1 LPSISFDLLLLARGL
16 RCCSSERIP
25 RACATVPSRY
35 NIHIVISEDALARV
49 PCLSVTWLMSHE
61 LRATSFHEGST
72 RLRSR
77 ATAYVNVYYYGV
89 YTASAGSAGTPAPGV
104 FQYTTSIGPHGRDT
118 HAPRARAPEALRSA
132 TACDRRAVEGSTAD
146 RPYATLHLSTGRS
159 RRTTRGPTRT
169 AHRAWQMRHLTDTIM
184 HRTCTGHACTRNYAS
199 MPDTTPDMRLQ
210 RARRHALPR
219 DVHCPQYS
227 PHASPGIIPE
237 ASRPAMVLGAM
248 RPTRRPIA
256 SHPPKTSVTAPRPEC
271 ATALRCGLGEMAQDF
286 GGEMA
291 SRGFGGWARW
301 RPRVM
306 ELLLC

>member
-1 LPSISFDLLLLARGL
+1 
-16 RCCSSERIP
+16 
-25 RACATVPSRY
+25 
-35 NIHIVISEDALARV
+35 
-49 PCLSVTWLMSHE
+49 MSHE
-61 LRATSFHEGST
+61 LRATSFHEGVDP
-72 RLRSR
+72 RLPGLARR
-77 ATAYVNVYYYGV
+77 RMCMYGV

-118 HAPRARAPEALRSA
+118 HAPRARAPEALRMIA
-132 TACDRRAVEGSTAD
+132 APWQQTA
-146 RPYATLHLSTGRS
+146 PTGRMPPCTYRPDDRDARPAAPPALRTVRGRCDIS
-159 RRTTRGPTRT
+159 RTRSCTG
-169 AHRAWQMRHLTDTIM
+169 L
-184 HRTCTGHACTRNYAS
+184 RTCTGHACTRNYAS

-301 RPRVM
+301 RPRVK

>member
-1 LPSISFDLLLLARGL
+1 MTHGGVDP
-16 RCCSSERIP
+16 
-25 RACATVPSRY
+25 
-35 NIHIVISEDALARV
+35 
-49 PCLSVTWLMSHE
+49 
-61 LRATSFHEGST
+61 

-77 ATAYVNVYYYGV
+77 ATAYVYVRCVHGV
-89 YTASAGSAGTPAPGV
+89 GGFRRDAGAGSIPVYDIDRTAWTRHTRAARAGTGGAP
-104 FQYTTSIGPHGRDT
+104 H
-118 HAPRARAPEALRSA
+118 
-132 TACDRRAVEGSTAD
+132 DRRAVAAD
-146 RPYATLHLSTGRS
+146 RRPAVCHLAPIDRTIETHDPRPHPHCAPCVADATSHGHDHA
-159 RRTTRGPTRT
+159 P
-169 AHRAWQMRHLTDTIM
+169 DM
-184 HRTCTGHACTRNYAS
+184 HRTCMHTRNYAS

-301 RPRVM
+301 RPRVK

>member
-1 LPSISFDLLLLARGL
+1 
-16 RCCSSERIP
+16 
-25 RACATVPSRY
+25 
-35 NIHIVISEDALARV
+35 
-49 PCLSVTWLMSHE
+49 
-61 LRATSFHEGST
+61 
-72 RLRSR
+72 
-77 ATAYVNVYYYGV
+77 
-89 YTASAGSAGTPAPGV
+89 
-104 FQYTTSIGPHGRDT
+104 
-118 HAPRARAPEALRSA
+118 
-132 TACDRRAVEGSTAD
+132 
-146 RPYATLHLSTGRS
+146 
-159 RRTTRGPTRT
+159 
-169 AHRAWQMRHLTDTIM
+169 
-184 HRTCTGHACTRNYAS
+184 

-301 RPRVM
+301 RPRVK

>member
-1 LPSISFDLLLLARGL
+1 MIA
-16 RCCSSERIP
+16 
-25 RACATVPSRY
+25 
-35 NIHIVISEDALARV
+35 
-49 PCLSVTWLMSHE
+49 
-61 LRATSFHEGST
+61 
-72 RLRSR
+72 
-77 ATAYVNVYYYGV
+77 
-89 YTASAGSAGTPAPGV
+89 APW
-104 FQYTTSIGPHGRDT
+104 QQ
-118 HAPRARAPEALRSA
+118 
-132 TACDRRAVEGSTAD
+132 TAD

-256 SHPPKTSVTAPRPEC
+256 SHPPKTSATAPRPEC

>member
-1 LPSISFDLLLLARGL
+1 MSCARLPFMR
-16 RCCSSERIP
+16 
-25 RACATVPSRY
+25 
-35 NIHIVISEDALARV
+35 
-49 PCLSVTWLMSHE
+49 
-61 LRATSFHEGST
+61 GST
-72 RLRSR
+72 RRVRPGSR
-77 ATAYVNVYYYGV
+77 ATAYVYVRCVHGV
-89 YTASAGSAGTPAPGV
+89 GGFRRDAGAGSIPVYDIDRTAWTRHTRAARAGTGGAP
-104 FQYTTSIGPHGRDT
+104 H
-118 HAPRARAPEALRSA
+118 
-132 TACDRRAVEGSTAD
+132 DRRAVAADRAD

-301 RPRVM
+301 RPRVK

>member
-1 LPSISFDLLLLARGL
+1 MSCARLPFMRGRPASPVSRDGVCVCTVCTRRRRVPPGRRRREYSSIRHRSDRMDATHTRRARGH
-16 RCCSSERIP
+16 RR
-25 RACATVPSRY
+25 
-35 NIHIVISEDALARV
+35 
-49 PCLSVTWLMSHE
+49 
-61 LRATSFHEGST
+61 
-72 RLRSR
+72 
-77 ATAYVNVYYYGV
+77 
-89 YTASAGSAGTPAPGV
+89 
-104 FQYTTSIGPHGRDT
+104 
-118 HAPRARAPEALRSA
+118 RSA